1 MIHININLI
10 QIISFIS
17 GAVYFNLMIRF
28 LDKKTRYVKD
38 ETTLRLKYML
48 LFNIFTIL
56 CLPFIKQISE
66 KRKVEYFEQELKYF
80 DRIVERNKNY
90 YSEEEK
96 EKFYNMK
103 RYIKLK
109 KVKNEIKW
117 KRLKE
122 TVN

>member
-1 MIHININLI
+1 MIHITINII
-10 QIISFIS
+10 QIISFIF

-48 LFNIFTIL
+48 LFDIFTIL
-56 CLPFIKQISE
+56 CLPFIKHIRE
-66 KRKVEYFEQELKYF
+66 KRKVEYFEQELKYY
-80 DRIVERNKNY
+80 DKIVERHENY

-109 KVKNEIKW
+109 KVKDKINYRKV
-117 KRLKE
+117 KVL
-122 TVN
+122 